1 MSNRAPL
8 TAATVNHRNQDA
20 TVYVGNL
27 SLEVTDAVLL
37 ELFTQA
43 GPVVSTFMPKDKITG
58 QTQGYGFVEFATAD
72 DCAYAIK
79 ILNMIKL
86 FNKPLRVNKSA
97 GAGSGPDEGVGA
109 NLFIGN
115 LDAEADEKLLHD
127 TFSAFGLLVRP
138 PKVARDDDGAP
149 KGYAFVAFSSFES
162 SDLAIEVMN
171 NQYLCNRQISI
182 QYAYRKD
189 GNGERHGSAA
199 ERMLAAA
206 NPSKQQAPA
215 IMAASPLLLL
225 P

>member
-1 MSNRAPL
+1 MSSSRAPI
-8 TAATVNHRNQDA
+8 TSATVTHRNQDA

-27 SLEVTDAVLL
+27 SLEVNDSVLL

-43 GPVVSTFMPKDKITG
+43 GPCVSVFMPKDKITG
-58 QTQGYGFVEFATAD
+58 QTQGYGFVEFATED

-79 ILNMIKL
+79 ILNMVKIYG
-86 FNKPLRVNKSA
+86 KPLRVNKSA

-127 TFSAFGLLVRP
+127 TFSAFGVLVRP
-138 PKVARDDDGAP
+138 PKVARDDDGQP
-149 KGYAFVAFSSFES
+149 KGYGFVAFSSFES

-171 NQYLCNRQISI
+171 NQYLCNRQITI

-199 ERMLAAA
+199 ERML
-206 NPSKQQAPA
+206 
-215 IMAASPLLLL
+215 
-225 P
+225 